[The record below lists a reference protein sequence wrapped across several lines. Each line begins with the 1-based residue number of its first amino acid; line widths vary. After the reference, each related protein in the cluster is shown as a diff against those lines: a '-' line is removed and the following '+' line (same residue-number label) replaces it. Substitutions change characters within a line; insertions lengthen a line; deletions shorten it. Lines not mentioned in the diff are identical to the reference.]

1 MGLSI
6 FFKPQKVKWW
16 IQLAVS
22 FAGPATNFIIAA
34 IFAGFI
40 QVARRETIIYANLL
54 LGIFNLL
61 PVFPLD
67 GGRMLKA
74 ILRKF
79 YTSRTADEYTH
90 KISNAVMVI
99 LTAIA
104 SIGTI
109 YLKNIAIPL
118 IIIYLWIIA
127 ITENKRYKLKRR
139 MSHVLKKEVTNI
151 NF

>member
-6 FFKPQKVKWW
+6 FFKQQKAKWW
-16 IQLAVS
+16 IQFAVS
-22 FAGPATNFIIAA
+22 FAGPATNFIIAV
-34 IFAGFI
+34 ILAGFA
-40 QVARRETIIYANLL
+40 QVTRRETIIYTNLL

-74 ILRKF
+74 VLQRF
-79 YTSRTADEYTH
+79 YTIKITDEYIH
-90 KISNAVMVI
+90 KISNMIMVI
-99 LTAIA
+99 LTVIA

-109 YLKNIAIPL
+109 YLKNIAVPL
-118 IIIYLWIIA
+118 IIIYLWIITIA
-127 ITENKRYKLKRR
+127 ENKRYKLKRR
-139 MSHVLKKEVTNI
+139 MCLVLEKEAANI